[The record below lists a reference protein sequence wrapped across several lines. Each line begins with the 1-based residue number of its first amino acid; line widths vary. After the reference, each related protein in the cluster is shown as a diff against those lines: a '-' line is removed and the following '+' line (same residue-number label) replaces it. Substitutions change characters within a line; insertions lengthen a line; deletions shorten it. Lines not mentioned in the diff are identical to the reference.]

1 MVSDYVQRRAR
12 GCTPAEK
19 SGTLRARF
27 AGGALAQKVTP
38 RAMCPYLLPDKHTTR
53 SVTKPSEVLL

>member
-1 MVSDYVQRRAR
+1 MVSGYVQRRAR

-27 AGGALAQKVTP
+27 AGGVPAQKVTP
-38 RAMCPYLLPDKHTTR
+38 RAVCPILSPEKAHDAERQRSQSLL
-53 SVTKPSEVLL
+53 

>member
-1 MVSDYVQRRAR
+1 MVSGYVQRRAR

-27 AGGALAQKVTP
+27 AGGALAQKVTL
-38 RAMCPYLLPDKHTTR
+38 RAVCRISLAEKAHDAERQRSLSLL
-53 SVTKPSEVLL
+53 